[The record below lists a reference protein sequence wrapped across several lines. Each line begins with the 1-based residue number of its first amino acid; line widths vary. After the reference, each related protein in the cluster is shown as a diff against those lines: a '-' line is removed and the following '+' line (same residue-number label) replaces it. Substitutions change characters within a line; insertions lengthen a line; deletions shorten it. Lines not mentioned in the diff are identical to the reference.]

1 MDEFSLE
8 VLVMRMNFNANFAER
23 ESGAMET
30 WHICGKCKLCQSG
43 RRESSSTGQWE
54 SERGGTSNHL
64 PPFPWSRRTGWVRR
78 RVDRLICRIRSSY

>member
-1 MDEFSLE
+1 MANEFSLE
-8 VLVMRMNFNANFAER
+8 VLVMRMNLAASFAVR

-30 WHICGKCKLCQSG
+30 WHICGKCKPCQSG

-64 PPFPWSRRTGWVRR
+64 LPFPWSMRTGLVRR
-78 RVDRLICRIRSSY
+78 R